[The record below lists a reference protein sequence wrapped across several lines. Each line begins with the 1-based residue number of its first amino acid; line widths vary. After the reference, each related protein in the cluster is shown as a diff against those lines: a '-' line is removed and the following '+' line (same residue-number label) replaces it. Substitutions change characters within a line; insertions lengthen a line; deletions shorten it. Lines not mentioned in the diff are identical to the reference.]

1 MTGEAILAN
10 LLTEEATGLHLTE
23 ALGQGVEIVGL
34 AIGCFLRFR
43 RFCLE
48 VFTRWFLMK
57 KYLYFSSD

>member
-34 AIGCFLRFR
+34 L
-43 RFCLE
+43 
-48 VFTRWFLMK
+48 
-57 KYLYFSSD
+57 

>member
-34 AIGCFLRFR
+34 AIGCFLHCSTILPRGFYKVVSYEKI
-43 RFCLE
+43 L
-48 VFTRWFLMK
+48 VFLQ
-57 KYLYFSSD
+57 